1 VRTSAFEKIM
11 KTIRNEADRT
21 NLIERINK
29 LSGNESALWG
39 KMNVSQMVSHL
50 VQSGEMPFG
59 HNMPDYSNFMS
70 KNVVKPLVL
79 YVLPMPK
86 EVKTSTEM
94 NQQEGGRKPEEFSAD
109 KAKVIELTNKIS
121 NLAENAECRNHPY
134 FGPMNAKEWAI
145 IAHKHMDHHLR
156 QFGL

>member
-1 VRTSAFEKIM
+1 M
-11 KTIRNEADRT
+11 KTIRNEADRAS
-21 NLIERINK
+21 LIERINK
-29 LSGNESALWG
+29 LSGNETAVWG

-50 VQSGEMPFG
+50 VQAGEMPFG
-59 HNMPDYSNFMS
+59 HNLDNRSNFMS
-70 KNVVKPLVL
+70 RNVVKPLVL

-86 EVKTSTEM
+86 EVKTPPNM
-94 NQQEGGRKPEEFSAD
+94 NQMENGRKPEEFSAD